1 MHMPLLKSFSQ
12 RTVLRLLL
20 YTIPLLLYI
29 KLTLL
34 VIIMEIALVCG
45 ITNSLLHLATIE
57 ALFSELAEDNEVMR
71 ERTLKMLALKLR
83 SIETGSMKPEVKELL
98 IKECKKILQVFLFTI
113 QLFLLICNKLMIF
126 WCRM

>member
-1 MHMPLLKSFSQ
+1 
-12 RTVLRLLL
+12 
-20 YTIPLLLYI
+20 
-29 KLTLL
+29 
-34 VIIMEIALVCG
+34 MEILLVCG

-113 QLFLLICNKLMIF
+113 QLF
-126 WCRM
+126 